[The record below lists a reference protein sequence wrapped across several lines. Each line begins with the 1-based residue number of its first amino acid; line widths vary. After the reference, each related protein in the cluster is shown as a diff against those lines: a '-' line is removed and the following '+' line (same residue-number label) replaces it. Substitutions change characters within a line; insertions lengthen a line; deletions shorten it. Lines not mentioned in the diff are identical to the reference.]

1 MILLVQ
7 AYNYKRHSN
16 LLKQMH
22 RLRKS
27 VFSDQL
33 GWEVPVRGDMEIDGY
48 DELKPAYLLWCD
60 DDMAVLYGAIRLLPT
75 TGPTL
80 LYDVFRRTFPENI
93 DLQAPGIW
101 EGTRM
106 CIDEERIA
114 EDHPTMA
121 PGDAFCMMLLAL
133 CEVAL
138 AHGIHT
144 LISNYEPHLQRI
156 YRKSG
161 AQFDEIGRADGYGKR
176 PVCCGV
182 FEVSEEIRDAMREK
196 LNVTSTLYTST
207 RPKQPYRYI
216 APRKESAGITA
227 LFQ

>member
-7 AYNYKRHSN
+7 AYNYERHTN
-16 LLKQMH
+16 LLKQMY
-22 RLRKS
+22 RLRKR

-33 GWEVPVRGDMEIDGY
+33 AWDVPVHGDMEKDGY
-48 DELKPAYLLWCD
+48 DEMKPAYLLWCNE
-60 DDMAVLYGAIRLLPT
+60 DMDVLYGAIRLLPT

-93 DLQAPGIW
+93 DLRAPGIW

-106 CIDEERIA
+106 CIDETRIA
-114 EDHPTMA
+114 DDHPEIA
-121 PGDAFCMMLLAL
+121 PGDAFCMLLLAL

-144 LISNYEPHLQRI
+144 LISNYEPHLKRI
-156 YRKSG
+156 YKKSG
-161 AQFDEIGRADGYGKR
+161 AKLDEIGRAEGYGKR

-182 FEVSEEIRDAMREK
+182 FEVSEEIRDTMREK
-196 LNVTSTLYTST
+196 LDIKSPLYTAS
-207 RPKQPYRYI
+207 RPKPKHRYV
-216 APRKESAGITA
+216 APVTENVGVAA
-227 LFQ
+227 LFH